1 MLVCELPQD
10 ITGDL
15 LARTSS
21 AYMMPA
27 SAVRTANTNAPALW
41 RSSRGAFPAA
51 TIGEL
56 QRWGQYL
63 FAHPN
68 RHVRVFWNLL
78 CGSYE
83 GIVPLPL
90 ALPGAEADSVQL
102 AWDTEAHH
110 LDVTVFAD
118 GTQEWFFMDRQS
130 GELLDG
136 VLPQDTSRFC
146 QLLQV
151 VAGG

>member
-1 MLVCELPQD
+1 MLACELPRD
-10 ITGDL
+10 FNSDL
-15 LARTSS
+15 LIRTSS
-21 AYMMPA
+21 ASIAPT
-27 SAVRTANTNAPALW
+27 SAVRTANTKSPALW
-41 RSSRGAFPAA
+41 SSSRGAFPAA

-63 FAHPN
+63 FDNPN
-68 RHVRVFWNLL
+68 RHVRVFWDAL
-78 CGSYE
+78 GVSYD

-110 LDVTVFAD
+110 LDVTVFVD
-118 GTQEWFFMDRQS
+118 GTKEWFFMNRQT

-136 VLPQDTSRFC
+136 VFPQDTLRFC
-146 QLLQV
+146 QLLQM
-151 VAGG
+151 VASG

>member
-10 ITGDL
+10 LTGGL

-27 SAVRTANTNAPALW
+27 DAVRTANTQAPAHW
-41 RSSRGAFPAA
+41 GSSRGAFPAA
-51 TIGEL
+51 TIAEL

-63 FAHPN
+63 FDHPN
-68 RHVRVFWNLL
+68 RHVQPFWTEL
-78 CGSYE
+78 CDSYD

-90 ALPGAEADSVQL
+90 ALPSAEADSVQL
-102 AWDTEAHH
+102 AWDTDAHH
-110 LDVTVFAD
+110 LDVTVSAD
-118 GTQEWFFMDRQS
+118 GTKEWFFMNRQN

-136 VLPQDTSRFC
+136 VLPQDASRFR
-146 QLLQV
+146 QLLKV